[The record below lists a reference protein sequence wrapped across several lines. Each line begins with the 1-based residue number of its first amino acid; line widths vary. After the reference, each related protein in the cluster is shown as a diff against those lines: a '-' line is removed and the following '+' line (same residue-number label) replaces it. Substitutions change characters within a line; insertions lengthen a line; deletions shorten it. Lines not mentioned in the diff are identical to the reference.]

1 MSGPED
7 DAFERFVRTVEPGL
21 RRALTGHLRRDQI
34 PDALAEAFAYAWQH
48 RDRVMA
54 MDNPN
59 GYLYRVAQS
68 KSRSR
73 RQGWQTWTVDVDV
86 PDVEPGLT
94 PALAE
99 LSPTQFRAVW
109 LVHGCGWTY
118 AETAVALDVSASTV
132 GSHVA
137 RAMTHLRDQL
147 GAVTNG

>member
-1 MSGPED
+1 MSND
-7 DAFERFVRTVEPGL
+7 DDVFERFVRMVEPGL

-73 RQGWQTWTVDVDV
+73 RQGWQTWTEDRGV
-86 PDVEPGLT
+86 PDIEPGLA

-99 LSPTQFRAVW
+99 LSPAQFRAVW

-137 RAMTHLRDQL
+137 RAMTHLRGQL